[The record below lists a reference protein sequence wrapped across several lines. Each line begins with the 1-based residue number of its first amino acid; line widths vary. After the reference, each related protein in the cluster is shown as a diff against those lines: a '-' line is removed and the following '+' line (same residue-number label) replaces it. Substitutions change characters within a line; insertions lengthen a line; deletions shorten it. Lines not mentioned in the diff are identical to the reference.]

1 MTGYITDEQG
11 KEYELK
17 RCPVMDSY
25 DENMDSIIGLFNSF
39 ESGLINLTYREYYD
53 ITNGLNE
60 AIAFLKRLKHGR
72 RNEGT

>member
-1 MTGYITDEQG
+1 
-11 KEYELK
+11 
-17 RCPVMDSY
+17 MDSY

-60 AIAFLKRLKHGR
+60 AIAFLKRLKNGR
-72 RNEGT
+72 RDQGT

>member
-1 MTGYITDEQG
+1 
-11 KEYELK
+11 
-17 RCPVMDSY
+17 MDSY

-60 AIAFLKRLKHGR
+60 AIAFLKRLKNGR